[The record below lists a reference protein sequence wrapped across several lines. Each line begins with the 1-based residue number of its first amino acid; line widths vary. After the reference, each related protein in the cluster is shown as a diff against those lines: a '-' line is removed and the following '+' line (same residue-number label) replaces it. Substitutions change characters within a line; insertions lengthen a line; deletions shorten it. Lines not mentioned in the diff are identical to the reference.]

1 MERMWTLVGEAEE
14 RGCTEALSM
23 RAKLRMVS
31 GARATILSRRS
42 FDENM
47 LNNQFPPRGVKQDL
61 PAAFV
66 AYTVSSARRATVP
79 S

>member
-1 MERMWTLVGEAEE
+1 MWSLIGEAED
-14 RGCTEALSM
+14 RGCTEALSV

-31 GARATILSRRS
+31 AACATMLSRRS

-61 PAAFV
+61 PAAFE
-66 AYTVSSARRATVP
+66 AYTVSP
-79 S
+79 SR